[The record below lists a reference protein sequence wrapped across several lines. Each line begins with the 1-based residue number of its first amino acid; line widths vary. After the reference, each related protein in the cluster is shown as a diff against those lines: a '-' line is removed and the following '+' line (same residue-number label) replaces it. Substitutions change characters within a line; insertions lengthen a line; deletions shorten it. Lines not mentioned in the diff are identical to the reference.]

1 MYKVL
6 IADDHPLFRSA
17 LKVTLN
23 GIAEDIA
30 LSETCDFAETQQQL
44 ASSEVDL
51 LLLDLKMPDSE
62 GLFGLIKLRTRFP
75 QLAIVVISANEDLHI
90 INEVKATGAL
100 AYIIKN
106 TPLEKIQ
113 TIISSVLN
121 GHSYF
126 PDMAGLVNTQ
136 TVSEKIAQLTPQQL
150 RVLTMIAKGDLNKQI
165 AYQLNVKEST
175 IKTHISEI
183 FKKLGIINR
192 TQAALFIQPLE
203 LNHEI

>member
-17 LKVTLN
+17 LRVTLN
-23 GIAEDIA
+23 GIAEEIE
-30 LSETCDFAETQQQL
+30 LTETSDFNETQQYL
-44 ASSEVDL
+44 ADFDLDL

-62 GLFGLIKLRTRFP
+62 GLLGLIKLRSRFP
-75 QLAIVVISANEDLHI
+75 QLAIVVISANEDPHI
-90 INEVKATGAL
+90 IHEVKGAGAL

-106 TPLEKIQ
+106 TPLEEIQ
-113 TIISSVLN
+113 AIISSVLK
-121 GHSYF
+121 GRSHF
-126 PDMAGLVNTQ
+126 PEVINFSKTK
-136 TVSEKIAQLTPQQL
+136 TISEKLAQLTPQQL
-150 RVLTMIAKGDLNKQI
+150 RVLAMIAKGDLNKQI

-192 TQAALFIQPLE
+192 TQAALFVQPLE
-203 LNHEI
+203 LKDEI

>member
-17 LKVTLN
+17 LRVTLE
-23 GIAEDIA
+23 GIDQEIE
-30 LSETCDFAETQQQL
+30 LMESCNFSETQQQL
-44 ASSEVDL
+44 TCRDVDL

-62 GLFGLIKLRTRFP
+62 GILGLIKLRSRFP

-100 AYIIKN
+100 AYIFKS

-113 TIISSVLN
+113 TTILSVLEGN
-121 GHSYF
+121 SHF
-126 PDMAGLVNTQ
+126 PNMIGLSKID
-136 TVSEKIAQLTPQQL
+136 TVSHKIAQLTPQQL
-150 RVLTMIAKGDLNKQI
+150 KVLTMIAKGDLNKQI

-203 LNHEI
+203 LNNEI